1 MKSNSLWCAVVDEA
15 QTWSS
20 PASASTPPW
29 AAVPA
34 RLACLKT
41 SMVRSTPGPLP
52 YQMAKTPSC
61 FAPGKSPTCCVPQ
74 SAVAAVSSF
83 TPGWK
88 CTRCASTNRF
98 ACQSARS
105 KLPSGEPR

>member
-1 MKSNSLWCAVVDEA
+1 M
-15 QTWSS
+15 
-20 PASASTPPW
+20 PAL
-29 AAVPA
+29 
-34 RLACLKT
+34 LACLKT
-41 SMVRSTPGPLP
+41 SIVRSTPGPLP

-61 FAPGKSPTCCVPQ
+61 LAPGKSPTCCVPQ
-74 SAVAAVSSF
+74 SAVAAVSSL

-88 CTRCASTNRF
+88 CTPCFSRNGC